1 MNPSRLCAAERRA
14 VMDKYADRSRSPRS
28 SPGVVNRVAEIQRRL
43 NLATESREARAAFG
57 FVAVFA
63 EERLPPIS

>member
-1 MNPSRLCAAERRA
+1 
-14 VMDKYADRSRSPRS
+14 MDKYADRSRSPRS
-28 SPGVVNRVAEIQRRL
+28 STGVVNSVAEIQRS
-43 NLATESREARAAFG
+43 LATESREARAAFG